1 MRLFSFLDW
10 VSPVGNFQGHT
21 SARGREMPVNQSK
34 FKTNALSC
42 GGIRLCFRAWVANR
56 IPFMSQLSY
65 QLLIKL
71 NGYNYIWGGK
81 KKKRVVNDCKKV
93 LFPGL
98 VGGEPLV
105 MTTQK

>member
-10 VSPVGNFQGHT
+10 VSPVGNFQGCT

-81 KKKRVVNDCKKV
+81 KKKEWLMIVKRFC
-93 LFPGL
+93 FQAWE
-98 VGGEPLV
+98 GGNL
-105 MTTQK
+105 